1 MAGLYA
7 VTHSAS
13 EELENYASLVIWGE
27 LCGPFQPPSLLFFSL
42 QSQSVCIEQNFSTFQ
57 ITHNCPTQ
65 LHTHSR
71 SLHWSSSSCGLMNCT
86 SLYKVVFTH
95 RISPFSSISAS
106 SAVSLLFKLVLT
118 LCLIFYSP
126 IYRTSSNIHLFRMDC
141 SEIYKNNYK
150 TKMCI

>member
-1 MAGLYA
+1 
-7 VTHSAS
+7 
-13 EELENYASLVIWGE
+13 
-27 LCGPFQPPSLLFFSL
+27 
-42 QSQSVCIEQNFSTFQ
+42 
-57 ITHNCPTQ
+57 
-65 LHTHSR
+65 
-71 SLHWSSSSCGLMNCT
+71 MNCA

-95 RISPFSSISAS
+95 RTSPFSSISAS

-150 TKMCI
+150 TKMCIWWYFYRHSAICRYIWLDSWMNKLFTSYHILVGRSLEPNVPDTGCLTRYEVKWKSCLKVVIA